1 MSMMSISSGL
11 RQHILPKT
19 NENITGIQKKRV
31 KNYFDL
37 IGTHGEGSKII
48 KKLINSDTKE
58 DI

>member
-1 MSMMSISSGL
+1 MSISSGL

-37 IGTHGEGSKII
+37 VGTHGEGSKII